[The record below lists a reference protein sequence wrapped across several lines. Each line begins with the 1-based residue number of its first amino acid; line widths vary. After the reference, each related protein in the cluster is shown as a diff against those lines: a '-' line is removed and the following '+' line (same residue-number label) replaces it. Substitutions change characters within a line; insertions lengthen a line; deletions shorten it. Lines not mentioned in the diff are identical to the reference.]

1 MKNIIILTLLLI
13 SSNLIFGQVNPK
25 KCMTTKLVKEELKN
39 NPDYLQA
46 KNNTRELTNSDT
58 TTITIPVVVHVIHRT
73 THPNIG
79 SGTNIS
85 NAQIEDQLRI
95 LNEDYSKT
103 NSEFPNPPRNTFV
116 NYAGNPNLKFCL
128 ANTDPD

>member
-13 SSNLIFGQVNPK
+13 SSSLIFGQVNPK

-73 THPNIG
+73 THHNIG

-103 NSEFPNPPRNTFV
+103 NSS
-116 NYAGNPNLKFCL
+116 K
-128 ANTDPD
+128 